1 MRKILF
7 VLLVLGLM
15 IGCSSKEAI
24 DEVSQEATQPQEEV
38 VAEETKAIKPET
50 VAVAEDKP
58 VAAVKPEIKKEDVKT
73 LPAVKEKD
81 APKIEEPKKE
91 TAVSLSDSI
100 NVIYMTR
107 PGDYLTKIALN
118 EYGRASV
125 WRMIWNWNYEKIG
138 ENPNRI
144 YPYQE
149 YDLKKPRELAKPVKY
164 DLYDYVVNEGESL
177 WSIANKEYG
186 NNYSWVV
193 ILRDNFDLLGN
204 NYDVLEPGMVLKLR
218 TRLY

>member
-1 MRKILF
+1 MRKILI
-7 VLLVLGLM
+7 VLFVLGLM
-15 IGCSSKEAI
+15 IGCSSKEALE
-24 DEVSQEATQPQEEV
+24 DVSEETTQPQEEV
-38 VAEETKAIKPET
+38 VVEDSKALEPKTVTVVEEKPKKPE
-50 VAVAEDKP
+50 V
-58 VAAVKPEIKKEDVKT
+58 KKEDVKT
-73 LPAVKEKD
+73 LPAVKEKE
-81 APKIEEPKKE
+81 APKRE
-91 TAVSLSDSI
+91 TVVSLSDSV

-138 ENPNRI
+138 DNPNRI

-204 NYDVLEPGMVLKLR
+204 NYDILEPGMVLKLR

>member
-1 MRKILF
+1 MRKILI
-7 VLLVLGLM
+7 VLFVLGLM
-15 IGCSSKEAI
+15 IGCSSKEALE
-24 DEVSQEATQPQEEV
+24 EVSEEATQPQEEV
-38 VAEETKAIKPET
+38 VVEDSKTVEPEPVVVAEEKPKE
-50 VAVAEDKP
+50 AE
-58 VAAVKPEIKKEDVKT
+58 KPEIKKEDVKT
-73 LPAVKEKD
+73 LPAVKEKE
-81 APKIEEPKKE
+81 APKRE
-91 TAVSLSDSI
+91 TVVSLADSV

-138 ENPNRI
+138 DNPNRI

-149 YDLKKPRELAKPVKY
+149 YDLKKPRELAKPVTY
-164 DLYDYVVNEGESL
+164 DLYNYVVNEGESL